1 MRIINLIIISVVT
14 IAAIT
19 FNVIFASP
27 IAKNLIEKYASAAV
41 GARVEMRELKVDI
54 FALSVV
60 GKDLQVTNPGNTMKN
75 LFEVA
80 RFAFKL
86 DLLAALEKKILIE
99 EASIENVRIGT
110 ARKYDGKIKIDP
122 KKKKI
127 TINNPIS
134 NLSDYKFDFKNENIF
149 NTDINEMIK
158 SLDVEK
164 YIKGDLKTISEI
176 NKLKTQGTELCQK
189 WYKTITETRYDKD
202 AIQFAEEIKKI
213 NFNYTPDVSSIA
225 KIQSDI
231 QTILKVKEKTE
242 AIIKDIDS
250 KKNEFIADYN
260 AMETSVRELEKVT
273 REELNEILGKMN
285 LKEISFDDIGS
296 LIFADGFMNNV
307 DKITSSFY
315 KIRSFVPNNR
325 GKVKKVKTKEKKV
338 KKKFVFGQRGYD
350 VFFPDY
356 TTYPDYHIK
365 KISVSASGEGSDIKN
380 FPTVS
385 GSIYDIVSNQDL
397 IQKPLR
403 IETKVILPI
412 LEDLSL
418 SLNASF
424 DRRDGKFLDFYN
436 VAADNIP
443 IKNLN
448 FGGLYGAPKK
458 LLDSDGKIDG
468 IVEVGNDVF
477 KTKFDMNL
485 NNIDFEFD
493 ETQTLNEFSQIL
505 KEIFQSVKHLNMGV
519 DFSVLNGKPSLHISS
534 NLDKILYENINRIFM
549 QKLLKF
555 KTDFEKRFNSYISGP
570 KKELLSQ
577 ISADKL
583 KNLSFLNDKNKIVI
597 EQFKFSETKL
607 KEAQTKLESIKKQIE
622 ENTKNKLIDETT
634 KRLKKIF

>member
-176 NKLKTQGTELCQK
+176 NKLKTQGTELSQK

-307 DKITSSFY
+307 DKITSLFY
-315 KIRSFVPNNR
+315 RIRSFVPNNR

-493 ETQTLNEFSQIL
+493 ETQTLNKFSQIL

>member
-176 NKLKTQGTELCQK
+176 NKLKTQGTELSQK

-307 DKITSSFY
+307 DKITSLFY
-315 KIRSFVPNNR
+315 RIRSFVPNNR

>member
-1 MRIINLIIISVVT
+1 
-14 IAAIT
+14 
-19 FNVIFASP
+19 
-27 IAKNLIEKYASAAV
+27 
-41 GARVEMRELKVDI
+41 
-54 FALSVV
+54 
-60 GKDLQVTNPGNTMKN
+60 
-75 LFEVA
+75 
-80 RFAFKL
+80 
-86 DLLAALEKKILIE
+86 
-99 EASIENVRIGT
+99 
-110 ARKYDGKIKIDP
+110 
-122 KKKKI
+122 
-127 TINNPIS
+127 
-134 NLSDYKFDFKNENIF
+134 
-149 NTDINEMIK
+149 
-158 SLDVEK
+158 
-164 YIKGDLKTISEI
+164 
-176 NKLKTQGTELCQK
+176 
-189 WYKTITETRYDKD
+189 
-202 AIQFAEEIKKI
+202 
-213 NFNYTPDVSSIA
+213 
-225 KIQSDI
+225 
-231 QTILKVKEKTE
+231 
-242 AIIKDIDS
+242 
-250 KKNEFIADYN
+250 EFIADYN

-307 DKITSSFY
+307 DKITSLFY
-315 KIRSFVPNNR
+315 RIRSFVPNNR

>member
-1 MRIINLIIISVVT
+1 MRIINLILISIAT
-14 IAAIT
+14 SAAII
-19 FNVIFASP
+19 FNIIFASP
-27 IAKNLIEKYASAAV
+27 IAKNLIEKYASSAV
-41 GARVEMRELKVDI
+41 GAKVEMKELKVDV

-60 GKDLQVTNPGNTMKN
+60 GNDLQVTNPENTMKN

-80 RFAFKL
+80 RFAFKI
-86 DLLAALEKKILIE
+86 DLFAALEKKILID
-99 EASIENVRIGT
+99 EASIENVRVGT
-110 ARKYDGKIKIDP
+110 TRKYDGKIKIDP
-122 KKKKI
+122 NKRKSS
-127 TINNPIS
+127 INNPIL
-134 NLSDYKFDFKNENIF
+134 NFSDYKFDFENGNIF

-176 NKLKTQGTELCQK
+176 NKLKTQGTELSQK

-202 AIQFAEEIKKI
+202 AIQFVEEIKKI

-231 QTILKVKEKTE
+231 QTILKVKGKTE

-250 KKNEFIADYN
+250 KKNEFIADYKT
-260 AMETSVRELEKVT
+260 METSVRELEKVT
-273 REELNEILGKMN
+273 REELNDILGKMN
-285 LKEISFDDIGS
+285 LKEISFDDVGS
-296 LIFADGFMNNV
+296 LIFADGVMKNI
-307 DKITSSFY
+307 DEITSLFY
-315 KIRSFVPNNR
+315 KIRSFIPNNK
-325 GKVKKVKTKEKKV
+325 GEVKKYNTDEKKV
-338 KKKFVFGQRGYD
+338 DNKRVFGQRGYD

-385 GSIYDIVSNQDL
+385 GSIYDVVSNQDL
-397 IQKPLR
+397 IRKPLR
-403 IETKVILPI
+403 IEANVILPV
-412 LEDLSL
+412 LENLNL

-443 IKNLN
+443 IRNLD

-458 LLDSDGKIDG
+458 LLDSVGKVEG
-468 IVEVGNDVF
+468 TVEVGNDIF
-477 KTKFDMNL
+477 RTRFDLNL
-485 NNIDFEFD
+485 KDIDFEFD
-493 ETQTLNEFSQIL
+493 ETQSLNEFSQIL
-505 KEIFQSVKHLNMGV
+505 KEVFQSIKNLDMGV
-519 DFSVLNGKPSLHISS
+519 DFSVLNGEPSLQVAS
-534 NLDKILYENINRIFM
+534 NLDKILYENINKIFM
-549 QKLLKF
+549 QKLSKF

-577 ISADKL
+577 ISSDKL
-583 KNLSFLNDKNKIVI
+583 KNLSFLNDKDKIVN
-597 EQFKFSETKL
+597 EQFKFSEIKL

-622 ENTKNKLIDETT
+622 ESAKNKLIDETT
-634 KRLKKIF
+634 KQLKNLF

>member
-176 NKLKTQGTELCQK
+176 NKLKTQGTELSQK

-583 KNLSFLNDKNKIVI
+583 KNLSFLNDKNKI
-597 EQFKFSETKL
+597 
-607 KEAQTKLESIKKQIE
+607 
-622 ENTKNKLIDETT
+622 
-634 KRLKKIF
+634 

>member
-1 MRIINLIIISVVT
+1 
-14 IAAIT
+14 
-19 FNVIFASP
+19 
-27 IAKNLIEKYASAAV
+27 
-41 GARVEMRELKVDI
+41 MRELKVDI

-176 NKLKTQGTELCQK
+176 NKLKTQGTELSQK

-307 DKITSSFY
+307 DKITSLFY
-315 KIRSFVPNNR
+315 RIRSFVPNNR

-493 ETQTLNEFSQIL
+493 ETQTLNKFSQIL

>member
-176 NKLKTQGTELCQK
+176 NKLKTQGTELSQK

>member
-1 MRIINLIIISVVT
+1 
-14 IAAIT
+14 
-19 FNVIFASP
+19 
-27 IAKNLIEKYASAAV
+27 
-41 GARVEMRELKVDI
+41 MRELKVDI

-176 NKLKTQGTELCQK
+176 NKLKTQGTELSQK